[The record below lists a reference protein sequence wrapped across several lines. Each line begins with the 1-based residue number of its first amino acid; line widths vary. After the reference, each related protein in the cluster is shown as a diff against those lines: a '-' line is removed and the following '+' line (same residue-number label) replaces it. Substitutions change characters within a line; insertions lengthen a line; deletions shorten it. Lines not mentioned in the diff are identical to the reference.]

1 MKLVLCLILP
11 LLTASCVMSPEAPP
25 PPDRYEFH
33 QTEMGVPFRI
43 VLYAPSAFAA
53 QVAAAAAFQRIKQ
66 LNDIMTD
73 YDSDSELSRLS
84 QTSGQD
90 QAVPV
95 SPDLW
100 VVLQRAQEL
109 AQSSQGAFDVTVGP
123 YVNLWRFARSQGKL
137 PDPERLAK
145 ARLAV
150 GYAKM
155 QLDPERHTVKLLAPN
170 MRLDLGGIAKGYA
183 VDQALMVLGRVGI
196 ASALVSGGGDM
207 AVSGPPPDKEGWRVE
222 LPPLDAS
229 NAPAAR
235 FVVLSRVGIS
245 TSGDLFQR
253 LEINGVR
260 YSHIIDPRTGEGLT
274 DHSLVTVIAPD
285 DFTADGLTKV
295 MSVLD
300 PKDALK
306 FIARTPEAAVRIV
319 RKPGD
324 KIELYES
331 KGFRKY
337 YE

>member
-1 MKLVLCLILP
+1 MV
-11 LLTASCVMSPEAPP
+11 SCVTSPETP

-43 VLYAPSAFAA
+43 VLYAPTPNSA
-53 QVAAAAAFQRIKQ
+53 QGAAAAAFERVKQ
-66 LNDIMTD
+66 LNDCMTD

-84 QTSGQD
+84 QTSGRN

-100 VVLQRAQEL
+100 VVLSRAQEL
-109 AQSSQGAFDVTVGP
+109 ARRSQGAFDVTVGP
-123 YVNLWRFARSQGKL
+123 YVNLWRFARRQETL
-137 PDPERLAK
+137 PDPARLAK

-150 GYAKM
+150 GCTKM
-155 QLDPERHTVKLLAPN
+155 QLDPAYHTVKLLVPN

-183 VDQALMVLGRVGI
+183 VDQALKTLSRLGI
-196 ASALVSGGGDM
+196 TNALVSGGGDM
-207 AVSGPPPDKEGWRVE
+207 AVSGPPPGKDGWRME

-229 NAPAAR
+229 NAPPAR
-235 FVVLSRVGIS
+235 FVLLSQAGLS

-260 YSHIIDPRTGEGLT
+260 YSHIIDPRTGVGLT

-295 MSVLD
+295 MSVLN

-306 FIARTPEAAVRIV
+306 FIAQTPEAAVRIV
-319 RKPGD
+319 RKPAD
-324 KIELYES
+324 KIEVYES